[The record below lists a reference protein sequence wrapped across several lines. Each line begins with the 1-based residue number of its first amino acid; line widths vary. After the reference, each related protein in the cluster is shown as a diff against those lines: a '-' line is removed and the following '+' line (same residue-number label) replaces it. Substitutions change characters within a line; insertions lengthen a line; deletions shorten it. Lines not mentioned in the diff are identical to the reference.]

1 MKKKIIFILLFC
13 LLCIGCE
20 KKVNLNEKKGTKKV
34 QEKITEEVKYK
45 DLNNTPIG
53 IYSLNGNK
61 LIKIKDYNTKLEV
74 EKDIGIFQIYPSNDD
89 IV

>member
-1 MKKKIIFILLFC
+1 MKKNIIFILLIC

-20 KKVNLNEKKGTKKV
+20 KKANLNEKEEKKETKKV

-45 DLNNTPIG
+45 DLNTTPIG

-61 LIKIKDYNTKLEV
+61 LTKIKEYNTKLEV
-74 EKDIGIFQIYPSNDD
+74 EKDIGIFQI
-89 IV
+89 